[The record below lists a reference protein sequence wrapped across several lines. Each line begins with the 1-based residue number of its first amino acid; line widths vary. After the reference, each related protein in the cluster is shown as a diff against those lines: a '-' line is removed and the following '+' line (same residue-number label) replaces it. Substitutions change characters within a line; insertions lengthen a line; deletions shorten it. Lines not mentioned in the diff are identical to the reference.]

1 MYLTLAR
8 AANAPKG
15 KRRRCHRHD
24 SHHNHHK
31 TKGCRRGGAG
41 GVKVPCLLSALC
53 CCCCCCWRH
62 SSRRDSPDDGL
73 RSLLMYLPLWAHNFM
88 PRPLG
93 RCLIAPTAC
102 SRCLSLSKIPLCP
115 ACSLLAR
122 IISISVKAAGQLS
135 RPTSACYRA
144 ASASCPH
151 LPPFPPLFHSYLIL
165 IQHQQRKLSV
175 FFISSPS
182 AAGKAKQRTAARAY
196 PALAAH
202 PLLAAYTHTHIIG
215 VWRRGIPLWQLQ
227 TCV

>member
-1 MYLTLAR
+1 MPPLPVP
-8 AANAPKG
+8 AACPSPRSRSAP
-15 KRRRCHRHD
+15 
-24 SHHNHHK
+24 
-31 TKGCRRGGAG
+31 
-41 GVKVPCLLSALC
+41 PALC
-53 CCCCCCWRH
+53 VC
-62 SSRRDSPDDGL
+62 
-73 RSLLMYLPLWAHNFM
+73 A
-88 PRPLG
+88 
-93 RCLIAPTAC
+93 T
-102 SRCLSLSKIPLCP
+102 
-115 ACSLLAR
+115 LLAR

-175 FFISSPS
+175 FIFISSPS

>member
-15 KRRRCHRHD
+15 KRRRCHCHD

-41 GVKVPCLLSALC
+41 GVKWCLLALC
-53 CCCCCCWRH
+53 SCCCCCWRH

-102 SRCLSLSKIPLCP
+102 SRCLSLSEIPLCP
-115 ACSLLAR
+115 ACPVCVQHSSRASFPFPLRPPASCRGRPAPATALPLPPAHTCPP
-122 IISISVKAAGQLS
+122 S
-135 RPTSACYRA
+135 RP
-144 ASASCPH
+144 
-151 LPPFPPLFHSYLIL
+151 
-165 IQHQQRKLSV
+165 
-175 FFISSPS
+175 SST
-182 AAGKAKQRTAARAY
+182 R
-196 PALAAH
+196 
-202 PLLAAYTHTHIIG
+202 I
-215 VWRRGIPLWQLQ
+215 
-227 TCV
+227 